1 MPEQRRKQMNS
12 ALKLTIAFVCIYALI
27 TQQVVANSWIRR
39 LDEWIYERD
48 ILLVTPGKTPTIVI
62 LMDDL
67 GLRGIT
73 SAILLITAI
82 LISRRFKSWRP
93 INLSLLALLLLNL
106 AVGASKLLLGR
117 TKPST
122 GFDLFFTDSG
132 LSYPSGHAANA
143 VLSWGMIAYLI
154 FRYSHKEPFEGLRLT
169 WFVSIISSLVCLASL
184 YRNTHWFSDLLGGL
198 FIGSALLV
206 AVIAI
211 DRSITS
217 ARQPSYG
224 AGRLIT

>member
-1 MPEQRRKQMNS
+1 MPEKRRKQMNS
-12 ALKLTIAFVCIYALI
+12 ALKLTIAFVCVYALI

-106 AVGASKLLLGR
+106 AVGASKLLFGR

-217 ARQPSYG
+217 DRQPS
-224 AGRLIT
+224 

>member
-1 MPEQRRKQMNS
+1 MPERRRKQKNS
-12 ALKLTIAFVCIYALI
+12 AFKLTILFIGIYALI
-27 TQQVVANSWIRR
+27 TQQVLVNSWIRR

-106 AVGASKLLLGR
+106 AVGASKLLFGR

-169 WFVSIISSLVCLASL
+169 WFVSIISTLVCLASL

-217 ARQPSYG
+217 DRQPS
-224 AGRLIT
+224 

>member
-1 MPEQRRKQMNS
+1 MPERRRKQKNS
-12 ALKLTIAFVCIYALI
+12 AFKLTILFIGIYALI
-27 TQQVVANSWIRR
+27 TQQVLANSWIRR
-39 LDEWIYERD
+39 LDEWVYERD

-82 LISRRFKSWRP
+82 LIRRRFKSWRP

-106 AVGASKLLLGR
+106 AVGASKLLFGR

-217 ARQPSYG
+217 DRQPS
-224 AGRLIT
+224 

>member
-12 ALKLTIAFVCIYALI
+12 AIKLTVLFLVLYGFI
-27 TQQVVANSWIRR
+27 TQQVVANTWIRR

-48 ILLVTPGKTPTIVI
+48 FLLITPGKTPTLVM
-62 LMDDL
+62 LVDDL
-67 GLRGIT
+67 GLRSIT
-73 SAILLITAI
+73 AIILLITAV

-93 INLSLLALLLLNL
+93 INLSILSLVLLNL
-106 AVGASKLLLGR
+106 VVGVSKLLFGR
-117 TKPST
+117 TKPGT

-143 VLSWGMIAYLI
+143 LLTWGITAYLI
-154 FRYSHKEPFEGLRLT
+154 FRYSHKYPFEGMRLT
-169 WFVSIISSLVCLASL
+169 WLVTIITIGVCLASL

-206 AVIAI
+206 AIIAI

-217 ARQPSYG
+217 DRQPS
-224 AGRLIT
+224 

>member
-1 MPEQRRKQMNS
+1 MAQRRRKQMNS
-12 ALKLTIAFVCIYALI
+12 AIKLSLLFLSLYAVI
-27 TQQVVANSWIRR
+27 TWQVVANTWIRR
-39 LDEWIYERD
+39 LDEWIYERQF
-48 ILLVTPGKTPTIVI
+48 LLITPGNTPTLVMLI
-62 LMDDL
+62 DNL
-67 GLRGIT
+67 GLRGVT
-73 SAILLITAI
+73 SVILLFAAF

-93 INLSLLALLLLNL
+93 INLSILSLALLNL
-106 AVGASKLLLGR
+106 VVGLSKLFFGR

-143 VLSWGMIAYLI
+143 ILTWGVIAYLI
-154 FRYSHKEPFEGLRLT
+154 FRYSHKEPFEGMRLT
-169 WFVSIISSLVCLASL
+169 WFVALLTAGVCLASL

-206 AVIAI
+206 GIIAV

-217 ARQPSYG
+217 NRQPS
-224 AGRLIT
+224 